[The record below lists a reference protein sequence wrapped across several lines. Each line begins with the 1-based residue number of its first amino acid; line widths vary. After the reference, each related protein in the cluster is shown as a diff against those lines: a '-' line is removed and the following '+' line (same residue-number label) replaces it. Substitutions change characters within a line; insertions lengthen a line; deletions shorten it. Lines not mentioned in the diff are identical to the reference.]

1 MQAVF
6 RAFLAGPAINAVVRH
21 TLAVAAIGLIALPV
35 RAEVLNASSVGFSTR
50 TVIETTRG
58 RVEAYDAFIQDIGQW
73 WNPDHTVSGTS
84 AALYLDAR
92 PMGCFCESLG
102 TGAGL
107 VHMTVT
113 FVNPGVLLRLS
124 GGLGP
129 LGLLG
134 TSGNMTVEFE
144 ALEEG
149 TRVTLQYVVGGYAPD
164 GLEALAAPV
173 DAVLG
178 DQLSR
183 FAAHLEP
190 GDITGE

>member
-1 MQAVF
+1 MTTFSKAIVAVTALLSASQV
-6 RAFLAGPAINAVVRH
+6 RADVLDAGP
-21 TLAVAAIGLIALPV
+21 G
-35 RAEVLNASSVGFSTR
+35 GFSTQS
-50 TVIETTRG
+50 VIETTRD
-58 RVEAYDAFIQDIGQW
+58 RVFAYDAFVQDVAEW

-113 FVNPGVLLRLS
+113 FANPGVMLRLS

-134 TSGNMTVEFE
+134 VAGNLTVEFE
-144 ALEEG
+144 DIPEG
-149 TRVTLQYVVGGYAPD
+149 TRITLRYVVGGYAPG
-164 GLEALAAPV
+164 GLDALAGPV
-173 DAVLG
+173 DSVLA
-178 DQLSR
+178 DQLGR
-183 FAAHLEP
+183 FSAHLDQGTP
-190 GDITGE
+190 SGE

>member
-1 MQAVF
+1 MQTLF
-6 RAFLAGPAINAVVRH
+6 RSF
-21 TLAVAAIGLIALPV
+21 LAVAAAGLCLTTTQAS
-35 RAEVLNASSVGFSTR
+35 AEVLDASPVGFSTR
-50 TVIETTRG
+50 TVIETTRS
-58 RVEAYDAFIQDIGQW
+58 RVEVYDTFVQDIGRW
-73 WNPDHTVSGTS
+73 WNPDHTMSGTS

-113 FVNPGVLLRLS
+113 FANPGVLLRLS

-144 ALEEG
+144 DSEVG

-164 GLEALAAPV
+164 GMESLAAPV
-173 DAVLG
+173 DAVLD
-178 DQLSR
+178 DQLRR
-183 FAAHLEP
+183 FGAYLEQGAIP
-190 GDITGE
+190 DE